1 MKKHFT
7 NSKPVNRSQA
17 PMGEDIEF
25 SPAPATKSSS
35 MSIDLDDDFISEP
48 APAKSAPA
56 KSAPAKADD
65 LDDLFADL

>member
-1 MKKHFT
+1 
-7 NSKPVNRSQA
+7 
-17 PMGEDIEF
+17 
-25 SPAPATKSSS
+25 

-56 KSAPAKADD
+56 KADD

>member
-1 MKKHFT
+1 
-7 NSKPVNRSQA
+7 
-17 PMGEDIEF
+17 MGEDIEF